1 MVMNLPATQTKMK
14 TLRIGRESVMQD
26 QEEKVLSS
34 KWIQHIIKEQY
45 PKRKNI
51 VCQKV
56 EQWTNVYRSQ
66 EGRRGHFLVVQ
77 WLGIC
82 TFTAESLGSVPQ
94 K

>member
-1 MVMNLPATQTKMK
+1 MNLPATQTKMK

-34 KWIQHIIKEQY
+34 KWIQNMIKEQY

-56 EQWTNVYRSQ
+56 ELWTNVYRSQ
-66 EGRRGHFLVVQ
+66 EDRRGHFLVVQ
-77 WLGIC
+77 WLGLCI
-82 TFTAESLGSVPQ
+82 FTAESLGSVPQ